1 MLEWRCAA
9 RGGRNRN
16 ALARTIARGER
27 DGANMADSSSDK
39 ISNSRQMAQDL
50 QIVHDSMLDGL
61 GQLADY
67 FGFNQVMGQLYGS
80 LLLSAEPLSL
90 DDMMGRLG
98 ISKASVSTNM
108 RSLEHMGMVRQV
120 WVRGGNGRRKYYQAE
135 TDFWQ
140 IFSNILSG
148 REMRD
153 VERALAVMEEN
164 RQRISNSIAELPA
177 DQQILARLYL
187 DRIAQMQALFRF
199 AQLLI
204 NSILNQVS
212 GIDVSDVSGVELQ

>member
-1 MLEWRCAA
+1 MPEDNDDKL
-9 RGGRNRN
+9 
-16 ALARTIARGER
+16 
-27 DGANMADSSSDK
+27 SSSRLLA
-39 ISNSRQMAQDL
+39 NDL

-61 GQLADY
+61 SQLADY
-67 FGFNQVMGQLYGS
+67 FGFGKVMGQLYGS

-90 DDMMGRLG
+90 DDMMARLG
-98 ISKASVSTNM
+98 ISKASVSTNI

-120 WVRGGNGRRKYYQAE
+120 WVRGGSGRRKYYQAE

-140 IFSNILSG
+140 IFSNFLSG
-148 REMRD
+148 RELRD
-153 VERALAVMEEN
+153 LEHALAVMQEN
-164 RQRISNSIAELPA
+164 HQRVSGVIADLPP

-199 AQLLI
+199 AQLII

-212 GIDVSDVSGVELQ
+212 GIDVSDVSSVELQ